1 MKKVLLVILLML
13 AVSITGCSSDKNVVV
28 DSSSVHGVEEYSELN
43 CAVLAVFALHDKVKD
58 ECGFGVDVRYDFP
71 QVDMENAEYTYVEGN
86 AIVYNI
92 FGKPIE
98 GYENVHYKAKITPD
112 LTCTLEEF
120 SK

>member
-1 MKKVLLVILLML
+1 MKEPPKINLDLLGTFHEMR
-13 AVSITGCSSDKNVVV
+13 NVQR
-28 DSSSVHGVEEYSELN
+28 LN
-43 CAVLAVFALHDKVKD
+43 EQRKD

-71 QVDMENAEYTYVEGN
+71 QVDTENAEYTYVEGN